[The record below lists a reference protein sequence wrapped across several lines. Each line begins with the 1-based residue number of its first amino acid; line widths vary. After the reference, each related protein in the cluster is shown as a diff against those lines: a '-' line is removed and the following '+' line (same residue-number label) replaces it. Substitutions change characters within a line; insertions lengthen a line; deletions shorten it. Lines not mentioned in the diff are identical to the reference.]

1 MNLYICI
8 HGILGGTRGK
18 NGKGETISPSVLY
31 EHLYEQIIEPN
42 EYYFDETNIVI
53 HSWSEKQKNKIIDV
67 YQPKNFIIEKQ
78 KHFTTLL
85 PNRKFSKVY
94 SFV

>member
-18 NGKGETISPSVLY
+18 NGKGETINPSVLY

-42 EYYFDETNIVI
+42 EHYFGETNVVI
-53 HSWSEKQKNKIIDV
+53 HSWSEKQRN
-67 YQPKNFIIEKQ
+67 
-78 KHFTTLL
+78 
-85 PNRKFSKVY
+85 
-94 SFV
+94 

>member
-42 EYYFDETNIVI
+42 EHYFGKTNDRNMNREK
-53 HSWSEKQKNKIIDV
+53 SWTAIS
-67 YQPKNFIIEKQ
+67 
-78 KHFTTLL
+78 LRWCGL
-85 PNRKFSKVY
+85 
-94 SFV
+94 